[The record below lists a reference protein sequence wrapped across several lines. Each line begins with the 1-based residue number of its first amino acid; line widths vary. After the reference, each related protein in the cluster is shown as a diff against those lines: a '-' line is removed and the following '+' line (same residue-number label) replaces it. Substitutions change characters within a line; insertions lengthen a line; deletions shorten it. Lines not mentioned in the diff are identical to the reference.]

1 MPSKPEIYLDSNA
14 TTPALPEIAHAVTEA
29 LMEGFG
35 NPSSAHARGDL
46 ARRRLQRAR
55 ETVAGFLG
63 AEPEQLVLV
72 SGGTEGNNAVLGGVP
87 ASTLVTTAVEHP
99 SVLRPIAAAAARGAT
114 VVELGVD
121 RSGLIALS
129 ALEKALRAATRAL
142 VSVQWASGETGV
154 VQPIEEIAAICRR
167 HGALLHVDAAQAVG
181 RLSIDLRRLSID
193 FLTFSGHKLHA
204 PPGIGVLFV
213 RAPGAMTPWLF
224 GGGQEQGLR
233 SGTENLPGALGLA
246 AAIDHR
252 ASHFAEARRAMR
264 QLRDTLERE
273 VLAAVPDVEVNGGGA
288 PRLGNTSNLR
298 FAGIDGQA
306 LLATLD
312 RAGIRCSQASA
323 CSSRRPEP
331 SYVLRAMGLSEDE
344 AFASL
349 RFSVS
354 VLNTAD
360 EIDRAVKAI
369 RAAVARLR
377 SVLLV

>member
-1 MPSKPEIYLDSNA
+1 MPPKAEIYLDSNA
-14 TTPALPEIAHAVTEA
+14 TTPALPEVSRAVTEA

-55 ETVAGFLG
+55 ETVASFLG

-72 SGGTEGNNAVLGGVP
+72 SGGTEGNNAVLGGAP
-87 ASTLVTTAVEHP
+87 ASTLITTAVEHP

-129 ALEKALRAATRAL
+129 ALEEAMRVATRAL
-142 VSVQWASGETGV
+142 VSVQWASSETGV

-181 RLSIDLRRLSID
+181 RLSID

-213 RAPGAMTPWLF
+213 RVPGAMAPWLL

-233 SGTENLPGALGLA
+233 SGTENLAGALGLA
-246 AAIDHR
+246 AAIEHR
-252 ASHFAEARRAMR
+252 ASRFAEALRALR
-264 QLRDTLERE
+264 QLRDALERE
-273 VLAAVPDVEVNGGGA
+273 VLAAVPGVEVNGGGA

-298 FAGIDGQA
+298 FTGVDGQA
-306 LLATLD
+306 LLAALD

-354 VLNTAD
+354 VLNTED
-360 EIDRAVKAI
+360 EIDGAVKAI
-369 RAAVARLR
+369 KAAAAQLR

>member
-1 MPSKPEIYLDSNA
+1 MPPEAEIYLDNNA
-14 TTPALPEIAHAVTEA
+14 TTPALPEVVRTVTEA

-46 ARRRLQRAR
+46 ARCQLQRAR

-63 AEPEQLVLV
+63 AEPEQLVFV
-72 SGGTEGNNAVLGGVP
+72 SSGTEGNNAVLGGVRV
-87 ASTLVTTAVEHP
+87 STLITTAVEHP
-99 SVLRPIAAAAARGAT
+99 SVLSPIAAAAGRGAA

-121 RSGLIALS
+121 CSGLIALS
-129 ALEKALRAATRAL
+129 ALEAALRAASRVL

-181 RLSIDLRRLSID
+181 RLPIDLRRISIN

-213 RAPGAMTPWLF
+213 RAPGAMAPWLL

-233 SGTENLPGALGLA
+233 SGTENLPGVLGLA
-246 AAIDHR
+246 AAIEHR
-252 ASHFAEARRAMR
+252 ASRFAEALRSMR
-264 QLRDTLERE
+264 QLRDALERE
-273 VLAAVPDVEVNGGGA
+273 VLASVPDVKVNGGGA

-298 FAGIDGQA
+298 FAGVEGQA
-306 LLATLD
+306 LLAALD
-312 RAGIRCSQASA
+312 RAAIRCSQASA

-331 SYVLRAMGLSEDE
+331 SYVLRAMGLSGDE

-354 VLNTAD
+354 ILNTAD
-360 EIDRAVKAI
+360 EMDRAVKTI
-369 RAAVARLR
+369 QAAVARLR
-377 SVLLV
+377 SVVLV